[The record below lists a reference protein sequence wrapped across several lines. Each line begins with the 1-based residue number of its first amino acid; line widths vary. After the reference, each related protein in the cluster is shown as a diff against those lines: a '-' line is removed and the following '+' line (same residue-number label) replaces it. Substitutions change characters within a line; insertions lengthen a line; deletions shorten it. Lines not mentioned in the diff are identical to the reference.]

1 MAATSRRGAAQPPGP
16 ESTPGRAAA
25 ALRAQARPLLC
36 LAAAV
41 LLWCVGFACAGGPL
55 SMGGLGLLNLFD
67 IATTT
72 GLALLLL
79 GTLASIFARRPGWVT
94 GTHIVTYLALV
105 HGTPAVL
112 YGTVR
117 YAWSY
122 KHLGIVDYILRNGAV
137 DPHIGVNPIYHNWS
151 GFFAGSALV
160 SSAGGVHDAFTLA
173 LWAPL
178 GFNLMIL
185 VVLRFVLRGLT
196 DREDLAWLAVLWFFV
211 ITWVGQDYFSPQAMA
226 FVLYLA
232 VIGTLLRR
240 DMPAAVR
247 LGLFTV
253 TVAALA
259 VTHQITLLVLVSS
272 VTALVMFRVVRGWY
286 LPLIAIVLCGGW
298 ALTFARGY
306 TVANVSELIAGFGR
320 PVANADATFAKS
332 AGASGAE
339 ALVSWGDRSTV
350 ALAVL
355 IALIGAWLARRR
367 GHPQRAA
374 LVLMAAPVA
383 TMVQT
388 SFGGEALLRV
398 YLFAAPFIA
407 YLAAMACLPP
417 ARASVEAGAGGSGGI
432 HRRSGPP
439 GSAVPGFP
447 YRRFVA
453 AAAAVALVVPGF
465 FLGYYGKERGNY
477 FTQDEVAASAWVDR
491 TAPPGSLLVTGST
504 NYPGQFLYYDKF
516 AYVAID
522 REPGP
527 SRENVVTHPVGV
539 LHDWLTN
546 PQFARSYLLITRSQE
561 IGSEMGRTLPP
572 GTLADV
578 ERELRRS
585 PQFTVVYE
593 NPDAVVFAPSQA
605 GEGS

>member
-1 MAATSRRGAAQPPGP
+1 MLMAAKRRAAAAAPPGPRGAA
-16 ESTPGRAAA
+16 GRAAA
-25 ALRAQARPLLC
+25 ALRAQAMPLLC

-41 LLWCVGFACAGGPL
+41 LLWCVGFACSGGPEA
-55 SMGGLGLLNLFD
+55 MGGLGLLDLFD
-67 IATTT
+67 IATVAAV
-72 GLALLLL
+72 LILLL
-79 GTLASIFARRPGWVT
+79 GAIAGIVARRPGWVT
-94 GTHIVTYLALV
+94 GTHIVVYLALV

-122 KHLGIVDYILRNGAV
+122 KHLGIVDYILRNGSV
-137 DPHIGVNPIYHNWS
+137 DPHIGVNPIYHNWP
-151 GFFAGSALV
+151 GFFAGSALAT
-160 SSAGGVHDAFTLA
+160 SAGGAHDAFTPA

-185 VVLRFVLRGLT
+185 VLLRYVLRGLT
-196 DREDLAWLAVLWFFV
+196 DRDDLAWLAVLWFFV

-240 DMPAAVR
+240 GMPAGVR

-272 VTALVMFRVVRGWY
+272 VTALVVFRVVRGWY
-286 LPLIAIVLCGGW
+286 LPLIAIALCGGW
-298 ALTFARGY
+298 ALTFARGF
-306 TVANVSELIAGFGR
+306 TLTNVGDLVAGFGR

-332 AGASGAE
+332 AGATGAE

-367 GHPQRAA
+367 GQPQRAA

-398 YLFAAPFIA
+398 FLFAAPFIA
-407 YLAAMACLPP
+407 YLAATACLPP
-417 ARASVEAGAGGSGGI
+417 ERERGEDAGA
-432 HRRSGPP
+432 
-439 GSAVPGFP
+439 ATVPAGTGFP
-447 YRRFVA
+447 YRRFVVA
-453 AAAAVALVVPGF
+453 ALAVALVVPGF
-465 FLGYYGKERGNY
+465 FLGYYGKERGNH
-477 FTQDEVAASAWVDR
+477 FTPDEVAASAWVAR
-491 TAPPGSLLVTGST
+491 AAPPGSLLVTGST

-516 AYVAID
+516 TYVAID

-527 SRENVVTHPVGV
+527 SRENVVAHPVGV
-539 LHDWLTN
+539 LHEWLTN
-546 PQFARSYLLITRSQE
+546 PEFARSYLLITRSQE
-561 IGSEMGRTLPP
+561 IGSAVARTLPP
-572 GTLADV
+572 GALAQV
-578 ERELRRS
+578 EQELRRS
-585 PQFTVVYE
+585 PRFTVVYE
-593 NPDAVVFAPSQA
+593 NPDAVVFAPA
-605 GEGS
+605 LAREGS